1 MAETYLEDIVVKES
15 LSKSGNYFAGEFN
28 RQKVAI
34 KKLQRDDCQ
43 VFERDWNLVKNFS
56 HNNVVQYIEYRILD
70 QFQRLDI

>member
-1 MAETYLEDIVVKES
+1 MAETSLNDVVVKER
-15 LSKSGNYFAGEFN
+15 LGESGNYFIGEFK

-34 KKLQRDDCQ
+34 KKLHRDDCQ